1 MDLRDAIRTIIR
13 EVAEPELRRI
23 VREVLLEEL
32 VAENPRTTA
41 AKKAAVTR
49 AENKKAGSVVGRV
62 PKPSTAKVPERARKF
77 GVFRGQQYKGK
88 PHAKKVRD
96 RTIEVV
102 RLDDRYVYPRILGS
116 ANKNAKAKRISY
128 ETLQKSYDRVV

>member
-1 MDLRDAIRTIIR
+1 MDLREAIRVIIR

-23 VREVLLEEL
+23 VREVILEEL

-41 AKKAAVTR
+41 AKKAAATR
-49 AENKKAGSVVGRV
+49 AANRV
-62 PKPSTAKVPERARKF
+62 AAPAIKPSKAKVPERARKF

-88 PHAKKVRD
+88 PHAKKVKD

-102 RLDDRYVYPRILGS
+102 RLDEAYIYPRILGS

-128 ETLQKSYDRVV
+128 EHLQKNYDRVV